1 MAPGARRKPSGF
13 DATDPSQYPGWGR
26 YDAVLADAHARGL
39 KVMFALAPPAPGW
52 ATRGTRRDRE
62 GVNRPS
68 AREFGRFAEAAARHF
83 PGVDVWTLWN
93 EPNHPGHLYPQ
104 SVNGRPVAPHIYRE
118 MVRAGVRGLARG
130 GAKRKPILF
139 GELLPI
145 GKSSTG
151 PKRNLKPLRFLRSF
165 FSRGKP
171 LTGLDG
177 FAYHP
182 YTRPGRAVPD
192 RALGGRRH
200 DPLVRANRPG
210 AGLRA
215 RARAHRRASAS
226 RSGTPSSA
234 SRRTRRT
241 RSWRGDRA
249 GCRTSGRSPSSGSPI
264 RTGASRASPSTRWTT
279 RPGDPSL
286 WQSGLRF
293 ADGSPKT
300 NIYNNFRLP
309 ILVRQLGPGAVEVR
323 GDARPTGAGAM
334 VQVQQRGRRGAFKNL
349 GGPIQVRNK
358 RGYFVARYMDLERRP
373 ANLPLHH
380 RRTDQPRRQASE
392 HLPLIALNPIVTLR
406 RIMTRLI
413 ACLAAAAVLAGCG
426 LAAAPEKSDAAV
438 LVGIGDQDA
447 SMFTDPLFTQV
458 GFKRARYFPS
468 WNVAL
473 KPDRGRLARPVARA
487 GAGHRHGAADLVLR
501 RRLARRARAGPASC
515 RRCGSTRGRSR
526 RSASAGRR

>member
-1 MAPGARRKPSGF
+1 MRRTTLTHSVLLALVALALLPAAAGASPGQYALFQDDALLLEHGDGPRQATLDEVRGLGVDMIKAQLNWSAVAPGARRKPSGF

-26 YDAVLADAHARGL
+26 WDALLADAHARGL

-52 ATRGTRRDRE
+52 ATRGTRRDRA

-118 MVRAGVRGLARG
+118 MVRAGARGLARG
-130 GAKRKPILF
+130 GAKRKPVLF

-182 YTRPGRAVPD
+182 YTRPAGPMLIEPSADDATIRSYGRI
-192 RALGGRRH
+192 GRVL
-200 DPLVRANRPG
+200 DS
-210 AGLRA
+210 A
-215 RARAHRRASAS
+215 RARGRIGGGRMPIWNTEFGFQTNPPDPLMADIARVPYFWSVSELWFSYPNRRIKSISQYTMNDQA
-226 RSGTPSSA
+226 
-234 SRRTRRT
+234 
-241 RSWRGDRA
+241 
-249 GCRTSGRSPSSGSPI
+249 
-264 RTGASRASPSTRWTT
+264 
-279 RPGDPSL
+279 GDPSL

-293 ADGSPKT
+293 SNGTPKT

-323 GDARPTGAGAM
+323 GDARPTGAGAI

-349 GGPIQVRNK
+349 GGQIQVRNN
-358 RGYFVARYMDLERRP
+358 RGYFV
-373 ANLPLHH
+373 
-380 RRTDQPRRQASE
+380 
-392 HLPLIALNPIVTLR
+392 
-406 RIMTRLI
+406 TRFMI
-413 ACLAAAAVLAGCG
+413 SNAAARTFRFITGGQTSLTV
-426 LAAAPEKSDAAV
+426 
-438 LVGIGDQDA
+438 
-447 SMFTDPLFTQV
+447 
-458 GFKRARYFPS
+458 
-468 WNVAL
+468 
-473 KPDRGRLARPVARA
+473 KPVSIFR
-487 GAGHRHGAADLVLR
+487 
-501 RRLARRARAGPASC
+501 
-515 RRCGSTRGRSR
+515 
-526 RSASAGRR
+526 

>member
-1 MAPGARRKPSGF
+1 MRRTTLTHSVLLAIVALALLPAAAGASPGQYALFQDEHLLLEVGEAQRQGTLDEVSGLGVDMIKVQVNWSSVAPGARRKPSGF
-13 DATDPSQYPGWGR
+13 DATDPSQYPGWAR

-52 ATRGTRRDRE
+52 ATTGTRRDRE

-118 MVRAGVRGLARG
+118 MVRAAVRGLARG
-130 GAKRKPILF
+130 GAKRKPVLF

-145 GKSSTG
+145 GKPSTG

-171 LTGLDG
+171 LSGLDG

-182 YTRPGRAVPD
+182 YTRPVGPFLIEPSPDDATIRSYGRI
-192 RALGGRRH
+192 GR
-200 DPLVRANRPG
+200 VRDS
-210 AGLRA
+210 A
-215 RARAHRRASAS
+215 RARGRIMGKRLPIWNTEFGFQTKPPDPFFGANIARVPYFWSVSELWFSYPNRRIKSIS
-226 RSGTPSSA
+226 QYTMN
-234 SRRTRRT
+234 
-241 RSWRGDRA
+241 DQ
-249 GCRTSGRSPSSGSPI
+249 
-264 RTGASRASPSTRWTT
+264 
-279 RPGDPSL
+279 PGDPSL

-293 ADGSPKT
+293 ADGTPKT

-349 GGPIQVRNK
+349 GGAIQVRNR
-358 RGYFVARYMDLERRP
+358 RGYFVARYRVSNAAM
-373 ANLPLHH
+373 
-380 RRTDQPRRQASE
+380 RTFRFTTGGQSS
-392 HLPLIALNPIVTLR
+392 
-406 RIMTRLI
+406 
-413 ACLAAAAVLAGCG
+413 LAV
-426 LAAAPEKSDAAV
+426 
-438 LVGIGDQDA
+438 
-447 SMFTDPLFTQV
+447 
-458 GFKRARYFPS
+458 
-468 WNVAL
+468 
-473 KPDRGRLARPVARA
+473 KPVSIFR
-487 GAGHRHGAADLVLR
+487 
-501 RRLARRARAGPASC
+501 
-515 RRCGSTRGRSR
+515 
-526 RSASAGRR
+526 

>member
-1 MAPGARRKPSGF
+1 MRRTTLTHSVLLAIAALALLPAAAGASPGQYALFQDDHLLLERGDAQRQATLDEVRGLGVDMIKVQVNWSFAAPGARRKPSGF

-26 YDAVLADAHARGL
+26 YDAVLADAHARGM

-52 ATRGTRRDRE
+52 ATTGTRRDRE

-68 AREFGRFAEAAARHF
+68 AREFGRFAVAAARHF

-118 MVRAGVRGLARG
+118 LVRAGAGGLARG
-130 GAKRKPILF
+130 GAKRRPVLF

-151 PKRNLKPLRFLRSF
+151 PERNLKPLRFLRSF
-165 FSRGKP
+165 FSRGRP

-182 YTRPGRAVPD
+182 YTRPAGPLLIEPSEDDATIRSYGRIGRALD
-192 RALGGRRH
+192 S
-200 DPLVRANRPG
+200 
-210 AGLRA
+210 A
-215 RARAHRRASAS
+215 RARGRIGGGRMPIWNTEFGFQTNPPDPFMADIARVPYFWSVSELWFSYPNRRIQSISQYTMDDQA
-226 RSGTPSSA
+226 
-234 SRRTRRT
+234 
-241 RSWRGDRA
+241 
-249 GCRTSGRSPSSGSPI
+249 
-264 RTGASRASPSTRWTT
+264 
-279 RPGDPSL
+279 GDPSL

-293 ADGSPKT
+293 ADGRPKT

-358 RGYFVARYMDLERRP
+358 RGYFVARYMVSS
-373 ANLPLHH
+373 AAK
-380 RRTDQPRRQASE
+380 RTFRFITGGQTS
-392 HLPLIALNPIVTLR
+392 LTV
-406 RIMTRLI
+406 
-413 ACLAAAAVLAGCG
+413 
-426 LAAAPEKSDAAV
+426 
-438 LVGIGDQDA
+438 
-447 SMFTDPLFTQV
+447 
-458 GFKRARYFPS
+458 
-468 WNVAL
+468 
-473 KPDRGRLARPVARA
+473 KPVSIFR
-487 GAGHRHGAADLVLR
+487 
-501 RRLARRARAGPASC
+501 
-515 RRCGSTRGRSR
+515 
-526 RSASAGRR
+526 